1 MNTLILYTSR
11 HGTTKGYAKEIAAQ
25 LFPKGHVLNVKKINH
40 HQINQFDTIVL
51 GTPIYAGQPRRDMS
65 DFCQKFHNELLT
77 KQLYLFA
84 SGLASGDLA
93 TRELQGAYPE
103 SLQHHAEGKVFL
115 GGAVD
120 YSSLNL
126 LEKGVVSLMPKDDFQ
141 IPNIKKVQQ
150 MSKLNRQQMV
160 QFSQSIRPI
169 F

>member
-1 MNTLILYTSR
+1 MNTLILYTSK
-11 HGTTKGYAKEIAAQ
+11 HGTTKRYAKEIATQ
-25 LFPKGHVLNVKKINH
+25 LFPKGQVLDVKKINH
-40 HQINQFDTIVL
+40 RQFNQFDTIVL

-65 DFCQKFHNELLT
+65 DFCQKFHDELLT

-84 SGLASGDLA
+84 SGLASGNLA

-103 SLQHHAEGKVFL
+103 SLHHHAEGKVFL

-126 LEKGVVSLMPKDDFQ
+126 LEKGVVSLMPRDDFQ
-141 IPNIKKVQQ
+141 LPNLKKVQQ
-150 MSKLNRQQMV
+150 ISKLNRQQIV
-160 QFSQSIRPI
+160 QFSQSINPL